1 MFIGNIVLLIINLP
15 LVGVWASLLKIDFSI
30 LMPLITFVTFAG
42 GYAINNSVFDMGIMV
57 VCGIFGFFLSACGYN
72 MAALAVGLFLSP
84 TLENSFLGTMTLY
97 KGNMIA
103 ALIDRPVAAVI
114 LSVAVIA
121 LLYSTQKSIRGFVK
135 SAVQK

>member
-1 MFIGNIVLLIINLP
+1 
-15 LVGVWASLLKIDFSI
+15 
-30 LMPLITFVTFAG
+30 
-42 GYAINNSVFDMGIMV
+42 
-57 VCGIFGFFLSACGYN
+57 